1 MKLIMQVHCYS
12 VHVSAYFQVPTLFI
26 YGDIAKTV
34 FLPYNI
40 AAAAILFP
48 CMLNI
53 ILQAL
58 PS

>member
-1 MKLIMQVHCYS
+1 MQVPCYS
-12 VHVSAYFQVPTLFI
+12 VHVHAYFQVPTLFI